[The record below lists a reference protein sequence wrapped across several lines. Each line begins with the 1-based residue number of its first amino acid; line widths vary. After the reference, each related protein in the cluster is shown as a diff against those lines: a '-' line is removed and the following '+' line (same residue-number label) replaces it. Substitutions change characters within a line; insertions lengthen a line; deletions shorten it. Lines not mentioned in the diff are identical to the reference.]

1 MVSWKQFC
9 FSDGEAIRQEGGAG
23 RTGGTAKSA
32 RRSGRPPAG
41 NPYGPGEFG
50 PNPSAFGLGRTT
62 GTTAPKAS
70 TPGSGLWPARGQA
83 KARIPS
89 GRTLP
94 SNHERL

>member
-9 FSDGEAIRQEGGAG
+9 FSDGEATRQEGGAG

-50 PNPSAFGLGRTT
+50 PNPSAFGPWPYHRYDRAEGLDLGPNSLRQN
-62 GTTAPKAS
+62 AS
-70 TPGSGLWPARGQA
+70 
-83 KARIPS
+83 I
-89 GRTLP
+89 
-94 SNHERL
+94 

>member
-62 GTTAPKAS
+62 GTPAPKPLA
-70 TPGSGLWPARGQA
+70 L
-83 KARIPS
+83 ARIPS